1 MCENVCVCA
10 RVLAMNVGTRLPSR
24 SPPSRLLEVRRE
36 WTEAE
41 AEAEKGRGARE
52 RERGRETETD
62 RQTDRQT
69 EKETEQERLCVCVCV
84 CVLACLHACYPFL
97 CLPALACAYLHVS
110 ACARAHVWY
119 CEWPVWHEHMVMYA
133 RLLDD

>member
-24 SPPSRLLEVRRE
+24 SPPSRLLEIRRE

-41 AEAEKGRGARE
+41 AEIVKGRGARE
-52 RERGRETETD
+52 RGGGGERD
-62 RQTDRQT
+62 
-69 EKETEQERLCVCVCV
+69 
-84 CVLACLHACYPFL
+84 
-97 CLPALACAYLHVS
+97 LPALACAYLHVS